1 MVNSDFAIGI
11 NVYFSDLQ
19 HIIISSDMR
28 KFLLGFILWSFC
40 ILSAPAAYSQ
50 EQEPPTEE
58 TEKKMDKRVKQA
70 YEAYEA
76 QEYSFAIEL
85 LKDAFTEVKSRDEKT
100 EILFMLGESYRK
112 INDYRS
118 AQSYYEKAVKLGYED
133 PVAQLFYA
141 DMLKAQGEFEEAI
154 TAYQEYRQVNPSDA
168 RGEMGIASTKKAVEW
183 MEDPSRYQVD
193 NMKDLNSRDMD
204 FSVIIAGKR
213 DDNELIFVSSRDE
226 STGNKEDGW
235 TGQSFMDLYITTAER
250 KSRGPRGRG
259 GDTGDDVKPIDM
271 KWSTPVPL
279 DEEWINTKD
288 HEGTATMDSR
298 KKELYY
304 TKCISDKRL
313 KLGCT
318 IYKSEKQGQGWSEPE
333 QVIIGNDTSANVG
346 HPSLSPDDNILYFVS
361 DNFNSKGEHDI
372 FMTTFDRRTKT
383 WEAPQNLGF
392 KVNTTG
398 RELFPFAHDDGYLYF
413 ASDGHP
419 GMGGLDIFRIK
430 LAENGMPAADA
441 EVENMKYPINTN
453 WDDFHLVF
461 MPGGDEV
468 GYLSSNRKGS
478 KSDDIYSVVKVPL
491 VFRLEGVVT
500 SSKTGRPVPQATI
513 KLDGSDGTSI
523 EARADDDGY
532 YLFGEES
539 IHKDVQYTVSFE
551 KEKFLTN
558 TGNVTTIGVPLSSFE
573 FVPSESNFLKK
584 LVLNKELDPI
594 EEPIVL
600 PNVFF
605 ALGKWD
611 LRPEA
616 RNALDSVVTIL
627 SNNPTIV
634 IELRSHTDYRDDDKS
649 NQILSQKR
657 ADTCVSYLIS
667 KGVVNERLVAMGMG
681 ETEPFTIPEN
691 YKGYG
696 AGQFEAGKALTESFI
711 KSLDPEKFEV
721 ANQINRRTDFR
732 VLRDDYVPAAG
743 IVDESVDPKDII
755 ADKKDKSNAPGE
767 IYILG
772 DRENFGTISKKFGIN
787 IVELKRLNNGLLG
800 VRPFAG
806 LQLKVDPEG
815 NYEAWDAT
823 HFQINRLGMTLKD
836 VAKAVSMKP
845 KDLED
850 INPDL
855 DESLLQPGYWVKIK

>member
-1 MVNSDFAIGI
+1 
-11 NVYFSDLQ
+11 
-19 HIIISSDMR
+19 MR
-28 KFLLGFILWSFC
+28 KSLLGFILLSLC
-40 ILSAPAAYSQ
+40 ILSAPPVYSQ
-50 EQEPPTEE
+50 EKEPDSEE
-58 TEKKMDKRVKQA
+58 TEKKMDKKVKQA

-76 QEYSFAIEL
+76 EEYSFAIEL
-85 LKDAFTEVKSRDEKT
+85 LKDAFTEVRGRDEKT

-118 AQSYYEKAVKLGYED
+118 AQSYYEKAVKLGYKD
-133 PVAQLFYA
+133 PVAQLYYA

-154 TAYQEYRQVNPSDA
+154 TAYQEYRQANPSDS
-168 RGEMGIASTKKAVEW
+168 RGEMGIESTKKAVEW
-183 MEDPSRYQVD
+183 IEEPSRYQVD
-193 NMKDLNSRDMD
+193 NMKDFNSRDMD
-204 FSVIIAGKR
+204 FSVVIAGKR
-213 DDNELIFVSSRDE
+213 GENELIFVSSRDE

-235 TGQSFMDLYITTAER
+235 TGQSFMDLYFTSAER
-250 KSRGPRGRG
+250 KSRGRRGRSSG
-259 GDTGDDVKPIDM
+259 GEEDLKPMEM

-304 TKCISDKRL
+304 TKCISDKRM

-318 IYKSEKQGQGWSEPE
+318 IYKSEKQGQGWREPE

-346 HPSLSPDDNILYFVS
+346 HPSLSPDDQILYFVS
-361 DNFNSKGEHDI
+361 DAFNSKGEHDI
-372 FMTTFDRRTKT
+372 FMTTFDRRSKT
-383 WEAPQNLGF
+383 WETPKNLGS

-398 RELFPFAHDDGYLYF
+398 RELFPFVHDDGYLYF

-430 LAENGMPAADA
+430 LAENGMPAADG

-500 SSKTGRPVPQATI
+500 SSKSGRPVPQATV

-523 EARADDDGY
+523 ETTADEDGY
-532 YLFGEES
+532 YLFEEES
-539 IHKDVQYTVSFE
+539 INKDVQYTVTFE
-551 KEKFLTN
+551 KPKFLTN
-558 TGNVTTIGVPLSSFE
+558 TGNVTTIGVPLSAFE
-573 FVPSESNFLKK
+573 FVPSESHFLNK
-584 LVLNKELDPI
+584 LVLNKEIDPI

-605 ALGKWD
+605 DLAKWD

-627 SNNPTIV
+627 ENNPTIV
-634 IELRSHTDYRDDDKS
+634 IELRSHTDYRDSDEK
-649 NQILSQKR
+649 NNKLSQKR

-667 KGVVNERLVAMGMG
+667 KGVVADRLVARGMG
-681 ETEPFTIPEN
+681 ESEPFTIPDN

-696 AGQFEAGKALTESFI
+696 AGQFEVGATLTESFI
-711 KSLDPEKFEV
+711 KALDPEKFEV
-721 ANQINRRTDFR
+721 ANQINRRTDFK
-732 VLRDDYVPAAG
+732 VLRDDYVPAGG
-743 IVDESVDPKDII
+743 IADESVDPKDIL
-755 ADKKDKSNAPGE
+755 AEKKDEANAPGE
-767 IYILG
+767 IYVLG
-772 DRENFGTISKKFGIN
+772 NRESFGTISKKFGIN
-787 IVELKRLNNGLLG
+787 IVELKKLNNGLRG
-800 VRPFAG
+800 VRPFEG

-815 NYEAWDAT
+815 NYEEWDAT
-823 HFQINRLGMTLKD
+823 HYQIKRRGVSLKD
-836 VAKAVSMKP
+836 VAKAVGMKA

-850 INPDL
+850 LNPDL
-855 DESLLQPGYWVKIK
+855 DESLLQPGYWVRTKK